1 MLSFILFLIGLMLGG
16 CFGVALMCMLQINRI
31 NEKKRKEYDDEKND

>member
-16 CFGVALMCMLQINRI
+16 CLGVVLMCMLQINRI
-31 NEKKRKEYDDEKND
+31 NEKSRKEDENEKDD

>member
-16 CFGVALMCMLQINRI
+16 CLGVVLMCMLQINRI
-31 NEKKRKEYDDEKND
+31 NEKSRKEVENEKDD